1 MKVRTRIYER
11 RGLLSALDTIN
22 LIINIGKYTIAVI
35 ILVVLISNNDKKNN
49 QTLTLAG

>member
-1 MKVRTRIYER
+1 MEVVLMKISAEIYER

-35 ILVVLISNNDKKNN
+35 TLVVLVSKNDKKK
-49 QTLTLAG
+49 